1 MTEEAMEWLATLEAD
16 LRQKKDRTDSL
27 DDLFQ
32 LSFIGDQE
40 ELEKVSWCLAKM
52 AQNKCQDMRVYTIL
66 MSMYDVVNDD
76 VAENVAWGLGELAG
90 VGIGSYEALSALRSV
105 PGILPAS
112 QTRWQP
118 RSTVRSSA
126 AWAVGRYNHRLH
138 LTDPESSAKLEQLL
152 DDPSELVRKSA
163 RFAIDDE

>member
-32 LSFIGDQE
+32 LSFIGGQE

-90 VGIGSYEALSALRSV
+90 VGIGSYEALSALRSLMDSSV
-105 PGILPAS
+105 
-112 QTRWQP
+112 
-118 RSTVRSSA
+118 STVRSSA